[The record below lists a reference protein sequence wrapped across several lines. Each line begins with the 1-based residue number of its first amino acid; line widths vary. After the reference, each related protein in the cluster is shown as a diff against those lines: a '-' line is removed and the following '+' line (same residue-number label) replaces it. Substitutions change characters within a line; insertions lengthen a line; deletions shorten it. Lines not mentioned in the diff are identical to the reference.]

1 MNSHSRNIVYAVTFS
16 LPMMLHCIGLV
27 LLYKAKGK
35 LPHQRMV
42 TMNLAAAEMIY
53 CLWRAAWHIM
63 NVTDFFVWIRGIV
76 PNASTFFSFVSEF
89 LFVNIRFAYILIIAD
104 RFLFIWLNIK
114 YYLYITKH
122 QLRLVIIAQWL
133 LAILTALVV
142 ILFYKCK
149 VLNYNEFIRTRLV
162 IHIALDTLISST
174 ALFTFSYLF
183 LRVKGITKES
193 DNQQKVHS
201 GMFKI
206 WMKLKVPGLMVIT
219 FVIFNVSSTIL
230 KFIDLKFD
238 YKDLRLII
246 TIYTLTILGWCFD
259 SIIYILLQKRVRK
272 LVYSMTKRRSK
283 VYSVDTRPDL

>member
-1 MNSHSRNIVYAVTFS
+1 M
-16 LPMMLHCIGLV
+16 
-27 LLYKAKGK
+27 K
-35 LPHQRMV
+35 
-42 TMNLAAAEMIY
+42 
-53 CLWRAAWHIM
+53 
-63 NVTDFFVWIRGIV
+63 WI
-76 PNASTFFSFVSEF
+76 
-89 LFVNIRFAYILIIAD
+89 
-104 RFLFIWLNIK
+104 
-114 YYLYITKH
+114 
-122 QLRLVIIAQWL
+122 
-133 LAILTALVV
+133 
-142 ILFYKCK
+142 
-149 VLNYNEFIRTRLV
+149 LNYNEFIRTRLV

-246 TIYTLTILGWCFD
+246 TIYTLTIVGWCFD